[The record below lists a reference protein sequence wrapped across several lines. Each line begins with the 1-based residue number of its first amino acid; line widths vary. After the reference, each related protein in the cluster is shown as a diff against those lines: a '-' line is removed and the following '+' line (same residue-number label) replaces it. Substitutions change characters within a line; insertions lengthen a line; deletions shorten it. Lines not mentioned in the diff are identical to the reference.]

1 MQIVDVYG
9 LGNPI
14 MDILVH
20 VEDDVLQSLE
30 LVKNSMNLVDEARE
44 EEILEKT
51 SQHEKQYDAGGSCA
65 NTMATIAQ
73 LGGSPAYS
81 GKIGNDDIG
90 EKYEQSLQN
99 AGVSVHLGKA
109 PGRTGNSQIL
119 ITPDA
124 ARTMNTFLGNCQLF
138 SADDV
143 QLKTIESCDILYF
156 TGYLWDTPSQK
167 EAVKVALNHAKQF
180 NKRIAMS
187 LSDSFCVN
195 RHMDDFKDLLKNYVD
210 MVFCNEDEL
219 NAIAGEEDWK
229 QSLQVIGEWVDEIIL
244 TLGAEGAVIQK
255 ADTLINIP
263 AFEVTAVDTTGAG
276 DSFAA
281 GYLYGI
287 THQYTEEAA
296 GKLASYIASRIVS
309 QVGPRYQGDIRQ
321 LVKDF
326 L

>member
-20 VEDDVLQSLE
+20 IEDDVLESLN

-51 SQHEKQYDAGGSCA
+51 SSYEKQYDAGGSCA
-65 NTMATIAQ
+65 NTMAIIAQ

-81 GKIGNDDIG
+81 GKIGDDEIG
-90 EKYEQSLQN
+90 TKYEKSLMN
-99 AGVSVHLGKA
+99 AGVEAYLGKA

-119 ITPDA
+119 ISPDA

-138 SADDV
+138 SKDDLK
-143 QLKTIESCDILYF
+143 LKTIESCDILYF

-167 EAVKVALNHAKQF
+167 EAVKTALDHAQKA

-195 RHMDDFKDLLKNYVD
+195 RHIEDFVSLIKEYVD
-210 MVFCNEDEL
+210 MVFCNEEEL
-219 NAIAGEEDWK
+219 LAVAGKDQWQDALDLVIDWT
-229 QSLQVIGEWVDEIIL
+229 DEIIL
-244 TLGAEGAVIQK
+244 TRGAEGAVVKKKDKQV
-255 ADTLINIP
+255 DIP
-263 AFEVTAVDTTGAG
+263 SFEVEAIDTTGAG

-281 GYLYGI
+281 GYLYGV
-287 THQYTEEAA
+287 THQYSELAA
-296 GKLASYIASRIVS
+296 GKLASYIAAQIVS